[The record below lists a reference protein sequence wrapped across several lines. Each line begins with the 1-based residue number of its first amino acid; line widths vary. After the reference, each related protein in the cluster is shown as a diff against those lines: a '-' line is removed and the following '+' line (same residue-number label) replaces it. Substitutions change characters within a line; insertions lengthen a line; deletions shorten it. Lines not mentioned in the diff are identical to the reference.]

1 MSDDDDDYELDLS
14 GGIPGMA
21 GGGIPGMAGKKK
33 PPAPQPASASA
44 DEDEDD
50 FEGEFGDE
58 GGFGAENEFEA
69 AEDEDEDE
77 SETESPTTETESET
91 EAPTT
96 ESESEAPT
104 TESESESESEAPTTE
119 SEAPTTETESES
131 PTSESPTA
139 ETPTTEP
146 EPPTLEPRGPR
157 SEPQPG
163 SAPRPLPVPVGAP
176 PREPLTRLI
185 GLAWLLLF
193 GALGALL
200 VERVYA
206 TDFGTT
212 NERVL
217 SVIRLAAVVVP
228 GYPALLGLIAF
239 LTGRRPS
246 RKLNPFGLPCEGWWF
261 AGLAA
266 LTGRELKRV
275 FFHPVAYVLLFVFL
289 VFNGIM
295 MLLLIDYYSS
305 YQAANIRQPASYYLT
320 NNFMLWLSLV
330 LICPG
335 LTMRLIAEERQ
346 VKSLEMLLTAPVTE
360 SQVVLSK
367 FLCTVGYYVFM
378 VGMSLCYVFLLRSY
392 AAEWDWGP
400 ILGGYVGL
408 LLVGCFF
415 CAIGVFASSLTR
427 SQIVAYMLAALVL
440 IVVAVLIQFIP
451 KRGLSP
457 AVKQVMAYLSVTS
470 HQNEM
475 ASGILPWRSF
485 VFFGTNTV
493 FFLYLAARGLA
504 AQSWR

>member
-1 MSDDDDDYELDLS
+1 MGLARD
-14 GGIPGMA
+14 
-21 GGGIPGMAGKKK
+21 
-33 PPAPQPASASA
+33 
-44 DEDEDD
+44 
-50 FEGEFGDE
+50 
-58 GGFGAENEFEA
+58 
-69 AEDEDEDE
+69 
-77 SETESPTTETESET
+77 
-91 EAPTT
+91 
-96 ESESEAPT
+96 
-104 TESESESESEAPTTE
+104 
-119 SEAPTTETESES
+119 
-131 PTSESPTA
+131 
-139 ETPTTEP
+139 
-146 EPPTLEPRGPR
+146 
-157 SEPQPG
+157 
-163 SAPRPLPVPVGAP
+163 
-176 PREPLTRLI
+176 PLTRLI

-193 GALGALL
+193 GGLGALL
-200 VERVYA
+200 VQRVYA

-212 NERVL
+212 NARVL

-228 GYPALLGLIAF
+228 GYPALIGLVAL

-261 AGLAA
+261 SGLSA
-266 LTGRELKRV
+266 LTWRELKRV
-275 FFHPVAYVLLFVFL
+275 FLHPMAYVLLFVFL

-378 VGMSLCYVFLLRSY
+378 VSMSLCYAFLLRSY
-392 AAEWDWGP
+392 ATEWDWGP

-415 CAIGVFASSLTR
+415 CAIGLFASSLTR

-457 AVKQVMAYLSVTS
+457 EVKQVMAYLSVVD